1 MSKRQEMQRLQLQKQ
16 YAIHL
21 GYERLPFASPGK
33 CCAAKPLP
41 ELKESCSKPCASG
54 HEGNCVSEVEI
65 SLSPLPHVLMWKAEF
80 SNFLFLFAAI
90 ERAKL
95 DVDAQQ
101 LEVMWLMMLQ
111 LDKGGNGKNP
121 ADFSECW
128 IKHFLNYL
136 NSSKISLSPFFLLII
151 GIVSSMFSQRGNHY
165 FLFHPFIL
173 QTTGRIIYFGT
184 RSYMASFSWKAFYIH
199 LSYVPLL
206 IKQMSPMLMVQ
217 TVLFSMHN

>member
-1 MSKRQEMQRLQLQKQ
+1 MPC
-16 YAIHL
+16 I
-21 GYERLPFASPGK
+21 LPVKVYHSQHHPAN
-33 CCAAKPLP
+33 AVQQIILP
-41 ELKESCSKPCASG
+41 KLKERCSKLCASG
-54 HEGNCVSEVEI
+54 HEGNWVSEVEI
-65 SLSPLPHVLMWKAEF
+65 SLGPLPQVLMWKAEF

-90 ERAKL
+90 ERAIL

-128 IKHFLNYL
+128 IKPLLNYL
-136 NSSKISLSPFFLLII
+136 NSSKISLFPFLLLII
-151 GIVSSMFSQRGNHY
+151 DIASSSMFSQRGNY
-165 FLFHPFIL
+165 SFLFHPFIL

-184 RSYMASFSWKAFYIH
+184 RSHMGSFSWKAFYIH

-206 IKQMSPMLMVQ
+206 IEQMSPMLMVQ